1 VCGGKAPLKPEAG
14 RLDRDREKEPIS
26 VSTYVSTL
34 ESTDLGF

>member
-1 VCGGKAPLKPEAG
+1 MCGGEAPLKPEAG